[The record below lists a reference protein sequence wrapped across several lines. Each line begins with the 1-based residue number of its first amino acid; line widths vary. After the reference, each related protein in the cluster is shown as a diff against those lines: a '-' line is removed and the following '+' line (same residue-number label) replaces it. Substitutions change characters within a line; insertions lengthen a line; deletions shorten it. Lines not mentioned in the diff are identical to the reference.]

1 MNYHDWMQTE
11 YAELEEAGLVR
22 HLRTVMSPPTDVIT
36 LDGNYVVNLGSN
48 NYLGLS
54 THPRVISAAAS
65 AAMVYG
71 AGASGSR
78 LLSGNIEHYTTLETN
93 LAKTK
98 GTEAALVFSSG
109 YAANTSII
117 PVLVGEGDLIL
128 SDALNHASIID
139 GCRLSRATKKV
150 YRHCDV
156 EHLKTL
162 LAEPAGFRRRLI
174 VTDGVFSMDGDIAP
188 LQDIYEV
195 ALNYNAMLLIDDAHG
210 FGVLG
215 KDGSGTVSHF
225 GLEGQN
231 IIQMGTLSKAIGGL
245 GGYVAGSRVLIDL
258 LINRARGFIF
268 TTGLPPA
275 TLAAADAALN
285 VMRTSRNL
293 RRQLLK
299 HAETMKAALTNLGY
313 TLLPSQTQILPVILG
328 EPQRATDVAEALLAE
343 DVFCPRNSSTGCA
356 AGTSRLRVTVM
367 ATHTDSDIEHAI
379 GGFEMYATLLV
390 VNEITYLINHCLYNK
405 RWTVLSKT

>member
-1 MNYHDWMQTE
+1 MDNYDWVPTE
-11 YAELEEAGLVR
+11 YAQLKKTGLLR
-22 HLRTVMSPPTDVIT
+22 NLRTVMSAPTGTIN
-36 LDGNYVVNLGSN
+36 LDGCKVVSLGSN

-54 THPRVISAAAS
+54 THPDVIAAAVD
-65 AAMVYG
+65 ATKEFG

-78 LLSGNIEHYTTLETN
+78 LISGNSQLYAKLEAN
-93 LAKTK
+93 IAKTK
-98 GTEAALVFSSG
+98 GTEASLVFSSG

-117 PVLVGEGDLIL
+117 PVLVGEDDLII

-139 GCRLSRATKKV
+139 GCRLSRATKKI

-162 LAEPAGFRRRLI
+162 LEESTEFRRKLI

-188 LQDIYEV
+188 LHDIYQI
-195 ALNYNAMLLIDDAHG
+195 AINYDAMLLVDDAHG

-215 KDGSGTVSHF
+215 EDGSGTVAHF
-225 GLEGQN
+225 RLQGED

-245 GGYVAGSRVLIDL
+245 GGYIAGSRPLIEL

-285 VMRTSRNL
+285 VMRSLPEL
-293 RRQLLK
+293 RKRLLK
-299 HAETMKAALTNLGY
+299 HAETLKTSLTDLGY
-313 TLLPSQTQILPVILG
+313 SLLPSQTQILPVILG
-328 EPQRATDVAEALLAE
+328 EPQRAMDVAKALLVE
-343 DVFCPRNSSTGCA
+343 GVFAPAIRPPA
-356 AGTSRLRVTVM
+356 VPAGSSRLRVTVM
-367 ATHTDSDIEHAI
+367 ATHTDTELEKAI
-379 GGFEMYATLLV
+379 SGFENVRHFM
-390 VNEITYLINHCLYNK
+390 
-405 RWTVLSKT
+405 